1 MRFLEAEISEVVPGG
16 GLETVLVVEDDEQV
30 RRLVCRLLAEAG
42 YTVLEAV
49 AGTEALGVAQ
59 RHDGPIDLLLTDVVM
74 PEMGA
79 EKLLGQLLPLRPG
92 LRVVLMSGYVEDT
105 IADPRF
111 VHENVVFLQKPF
123 TAGALLALVR
133 ETLGER

>member
-1 MRFLEAEISEVVPGG
+1 MRFPEAEIGEVVPGG

-49 AGTEALGVAQ
+49 AGMEALGVAQ
-59 RHDGPIDLLLTDVVM
+59 RHDGPIDLLLSDVVM

-79 EKLLGQLLPLRPG
+79 EKLVGELLPLRPG
-92 LRVVLMSGYVEDT
+92 LRVVLMSGYVEET

-111 VHENVVFLQKPF
+111 AYEDTVFLQKPF
-123 TAGALLALVR
+123 SAGALLAIVR
-133 ETLGER
+133 ESLRER